1 MTYRNDASYLRF
13 PKSMKKKAG
22 SSLSFVNTEMNN
34 LIEDNKK
41 QPRLQ
46 DELAVTKSQNA
57 FDGIE
62 IDE

>member
-1 MTYRNDASYLRF
+1 
-13 PKSMKKKAG
+13 MKKKAG